1 MKQRPPSSTPT
12 IGAPTGFTLVELLA
26 ASALFSVLL
35 LVVFQ
40 MVDVVSKVYNQAG
53 SRIESFSEGRAAFTE
68 ISERL
73 SQATLFPY
81 LDYSSEDPADGEET
95 FAYTSDLHFLC
106 GRANQII
113 PRAPQTSGAGGHAVL
128 FHATRGIA
136 STPGGDLTAL
146 PGLLNATGFY
156 VEYGRPDDYVP
167 AFLRGTDA
175 SEQPARFRLVEILQP
190 TEKNRVYEGY
200 ADGTQGVGDSANTD
214 AWIDN
219 LQLNSGDQLDRHILA
234 DNIVALVIRPKDP
247 AFAEPSIIAPDYSYD
262 SRKATTGGAVGAKL
276 ASITRHQLP
285 PVVEVIVVAIDE
297 RSAARLDRDWGANV
311 ANVLGLP
318 SFFNNASEAALESDL
333 ESLGE
338 RLTEKDVTYKIF
350 RGDVVLK
357 NSRWREDLATSSGN

>member
-1 MKQRPPSSTPT
+1 MTRSSSHSDR
-12 IGAPTGFTLVELLA
+12 AAGFTLIELLA
-26 ASALFSVLL
+26 ASALFTVLL
-35 LVVFQ
+35 VLVFQ
-40 MVDVVSKVYNQAG
+40 MVNVVSNVYNQAG
-53 SRIESFSEGRAAFTE
+53 SHIDSFSEGRAAFTE

-81 LDYSSEDPADGEET
+81 LDYSSEDPSSTDAA

-106 GRANQII
+106 GRANEVI
-113 PRAPQTSGAGGHAVL
+113 PQAPQTNGAGGHAIL

-136 STPGGDLTAL
+136 STQEGNLAAL

-156 VEYGRPDDYVP
+156 VEYGTPDDYEP
-167 AFLRGTDA
+167 AFLRGA
-175 SEQPARFRLVEILQP
+175 GAGEQPARFRLVEILQP
-190 TEKNRVYEGY
+190 TEENLVYEGY
-200 ADGTQGVGDSANTD
+200 ADGTQGEGDSANTD

-219 LQLNSGDQLDRHILA
+219 LQLQGGEGLDRHILA

-247 AFAEPSIIAPDYSYD
+247 AFAEPSIIAPDYAYD
-262 SRKATTGGAVGAKL
+262 SRKATTGGAVGATL

-297 RSAARLDRDWGANV
+297 RSAAQLDRDWGNNV
-311 ANVLGLP
+311 PNVLGLD
-318 SFFNNASEAALESDL
+318 SYFRSASESALESDL
-333 ESLGE
+333 IAMGE
-338 RLTEKDVTYKIF
+338 RLAENDVNYKIF